1 MVFHFHVFIFIS
13 YYSIYHSKIASH
25 KNIIFFGLSLEISL
39 SISQNKKKHK
49 NKNFV
54 EKKIKNKILKNK
66 RR

>member
-1 MVFHFHVFIFIS
+1 MVFHFHVFIS